1 MVLPAYNHVPV
12 SLCPRLH
19 RWGASPLLHNPASG
33 GPRGPSRAPKLR
45 HLAPSHASWHL
56 MTRHVAARCALILAV
71 GAVSPPAVGAQDFA
85 QLAHDFVY
93 TTLSFAPSSATQTG
107 LHEYTDPRTGE
118 RLQLDEQLDDFSP
131 AALAHE
137 QGFYRD
143 FLRRLHQISRD
154 RLDPQTQADY
164 DLLQDAAEI
173 GLFSLDEEEFTRS
186 KPQLYAETLGS
197 ALFSNIS
204 LEYADRA
211 ARAAHLAARLERGP
225 AYLGQAIANLKG
237 SNAVY
242 RRGGGGGGRA
252 GPHPIAS
259 GGGGVVRGPPP
270 PPPLARAAA

>member
-1 MVLPAYNHVPV
+1 
-12 SLCPRLH
+12 
-19 RWGASPLLHNPASG
+19 
-33 GPRGPSRAPKLR
+33 
-45 HLAPSHASWHL
+45 
-56 MTRHVAARCALILAV
+56 MTRHDRCFAARCALILAV
-71 GAVSPPAVGAQDFA
+71 GAVSPAAVGAQDFA

-93 TTLSFAPSSATQTG
+93 TTLSFAPGSATQTG

-118 RLQLDEQLDDFSP
+118 RLQLDELLDDFSP

-164 DLLQDAAEI
+164 DLLQDAAEF

-211 ARAAHLAARLERGP
+211 VRAAHLAGRLERVP
-225 AYLGQAIANLKG
+225 AYVDQAIANLKG

-242 RRGGGGGGRA
+242 RRGGVAGNHGGGHPIKRGGAGIVGRA
-252 GPHPIAS
+252 PPAPPPA
-259 GGGGVVRGPPP
+259 GGAPARPGALQGVPRVGGVGPPP
-270 PPPLARAAA
+270 P